1 MDFKQQVYD
10 IISQFSGQNNVI
22 TVNIAYVDFTGDI
35 ETALFLSQVIYW
47 TDRTTRKDGFF
58 YKTDEEWREE
68 IRLSRYAIRKAR
80 KKLEEMGILETKVKK
95 ANGNP
100 TVHYRLDK
108 HRFVESFI
116 SFLRNQ
122 KNENANSNEQNCER
136 EFSLTKT
143 TTKNTTEITTNS
155 VVVEKLENEN
165 DVDIFEL
172 LEMMDEEKR
181 RGVEQVYQFY
191 QNHFGIPSSYTMT
204 SMNQW
209 INDLSPELVLE
220 ALKITYKDGKTWK
233 YTEGI
238 LRNWAKDGIT
248 SLNDLE
254 KQKEKKSAP
263 RRRSQADVWNAFN
276 NYINS
281 LGDEEDE

>member
-108 HRFVESFI
+108 QRFVESFI

-122 KNENANSNEQNCER
+122 KNENANSNEPKCER
-136 EFSLTKT
+136 EFSLTET
-143 TTKNTTEITTNS
+143 TTEINTNS
-155 VVVEKLENEN
+155 VVVEELEH
-165 DVDIFEL
+165 
-172 LEMMDEEKR
+172 
-181 RGVEQVYQFY
+181 VYQFY
-191 QNHFGIPSSYTMT
+191 QSHFGIPSPYVMQSI
-204 SMNQW
+204 NQW
-209 INDLSPELVLE
+209 ANDLSPELVLE

-263 RRRSQADVWNAFN
+263 RRRQADVWDAFN

>member
-22 TVNIAYVDFTGDI
+22 TVNIAYVAFTGDI

-100 TVHYRLDK
+100 TVHYRLDRQ
-108 HRFVESFI
+108 RFVESFI

-122 KNENANSNEQNCER
+122 KNENANSNEPKCER
-136 EFSLTKT
+136 EFSLTET
-143 TTKNTTEITTNS
+143 TTEINTNS
-155 VVVEKLENEN
+155 VVVEEPKNN
-165 DVDIFEL
+165 VDIFDL
-172 LEMMDEEKR
+172 LEKMDEKTRRETEKAAR
-181 RGVEQVYQFY
+181 FY
-191 QNHFGIPSSYTMT
+191 HEKFKKMPTTEITEGII
-204 SMNQW
+204 QW
-209 INDLSPELVLE
+209 SDRLSPELVLE
-220 ALKITYKDGKTWK
+220 ALKITHKKGKEWE
-233 YTEGI
+233 YTDGI
-238 LRNWAKDGIT
+238 LNNWLKDGIT

-263 RRRSQADVWNAFN
+263 RRRDKTVEAYRK
-276 NYINS
+276 YIEQ
-281 LGDEEDE
+281 LKKEDEE